1 MSNQTGPTTFSGK
14 LASRMNNLRHGGTA
28 KSLFLASENPED
40 FFKLLTDFFEQYQP
54 SFDHDA
60 ALVTRAVRDHWILL
74 RRERTAD
81 AFEKALHDRKPDP
94 TNWVASE
101 LNEIHLFDRYKTE
114 ASRACN
120 RSLKNLQIIQKMAR
134 DEQKWQLHLAKQKE
148 TFAPDLERWQAQQQS
163 NQPDEPAPP
172 PEPAIKQTVYI
183 GLENGRSRHYETTP
197 TNAQLRPRLLPT
209 DQITRV
215 YNFVGGVP
223 PQYQHLITPDA
234 YRHGS
239 STSVQKIYTYQ
250 EWNTLV
256 AAE

>member
-1 MSNQTGPTTFSGK
+1 MSNQTGPTTVAGK
-14 LASRMNNLRHGGTA
+14 LASCLNNLRHGGTA
-28 KSLFLASENPED
+28 KTLFLASENPED
-40 FFKLLTDFFEQYQP
+40 FFNLLDDFFAQYQP

-74 RRERTAD
+74 RRERTAE

-94 TNWVASE
+94 THWLASE
-101 LNEIHLFDRYKTE
+101 LHEIHLFDRYKTE
-114 ASRACN
+114 AARACA

-148 TFAPDLERWQAQQQS
+148 TFAPDFERWREQA
-163 NQPDEPAPP
+163 NQPEEPP
-172 PEPAIKQTVYI
+172 PAEPVNKQTLYI
-183 GLENGRSRHYETTP
+183 GLEKGRETLYETTP

-223 PQYQHLITPDA
+223 PKYEYLITPDA

-239 STSVQKIYTYQ
+239 STSVQKIYSFE
-250 EWNTLV
+250 EWNNLV
-256 AAE
+256 ATE